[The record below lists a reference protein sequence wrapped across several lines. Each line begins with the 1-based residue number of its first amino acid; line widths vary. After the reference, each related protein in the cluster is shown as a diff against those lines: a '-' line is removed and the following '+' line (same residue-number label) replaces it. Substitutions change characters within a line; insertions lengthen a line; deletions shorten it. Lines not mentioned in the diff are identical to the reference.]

1 MTESLTKGKTMAT
14 KKTATKTTKLRPV
27 LVTTLH
33 RGVFFGFT
41 SAKDGDET
49 VRLGKCR
56 NVLYWPTE
64 CKGFL
69 GLAANG
75 PVKGARLGPA
85 VDSIELR
92 DITSVTDM
100 SAAVGSTFEAFPVWQ

>member
-1 MTESLTKGKTMAT
+1 MTT
-14 KKTATKTTKLRPV
+14 KKTTTTKSAKLRPV

-33 RGVFFGFT
+33 RGLFFGFT

-49 VRLGKCR
+49 IRLTKCR
-56 NVLYWPTE
+56 NILYWSAE

-75 PVKGARLGPA
+75 PKTGSKLGPA
-85 VDSIELR
+85 VDSVEVR
-92 DITSVTDM
+92 DITSVADL
-100 SAAVGSTFEAFPVWQ
+100 SAAVGAAFEAFAVWA